1 MNNNKKIKIGFI
13 CVVVVIITATLG
25 ITWDWITLSLID
37 LKLYPFILKYRE
49 IISYILI
56 YLTLIGSFLAILFMY
71 SALKDECKS

>member
-56 YLTLIGSFLAILFMY
+56 YLTLIGSFLAIFFMY